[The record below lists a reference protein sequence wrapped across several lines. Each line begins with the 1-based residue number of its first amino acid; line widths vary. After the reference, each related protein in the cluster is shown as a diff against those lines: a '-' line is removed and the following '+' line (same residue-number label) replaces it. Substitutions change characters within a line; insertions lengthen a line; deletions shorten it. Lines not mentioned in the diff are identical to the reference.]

1 MADITVDNAL
11 SRRRLWRGLDALPP
25 GLPTGFAA
33 LDAALP
39 ARGWPA
45 GSVIEV
51 ITPAWG
57 IGELRLFLPLMR
69 RLSQQGRQA
78 AWIAP
83 PYVPYAPALIRAG
96 VSLAGIVIIQPPH
109 PQQGLW
115 SMERLL
121 RTAACGLAVAW
132 TRQLTRPALRR
143 LQLAAHSGH
152 GLGVL
157 FHRQPADPRRQPM
170 SAALSLRLDAVENG
184 LTIEFLRARGGC
196 RWPRVTV
203 EWP

>member
-1 MADITVDNAL
+1 MVAIRADNDL
-11 SRRRLWRGLDALPP
+11 SGRRLWRGLDILPP
-25 GLPTGFAA
+25 GLSTGFAT

-39 ARGWPA
+39 SRGWPA

-69 RLSQQGRQA
+69 SLSEQGRQL

-83 PYVPYAPALIRAG
+83 PYLPYAPALAH
-96 VSLAGIVIIQPPH
+96 AGISLTKTVIIQPPH

-121 RTAACGLAVAW
+121 RTAACGLTVAW
-132 TRQLTRPALRR
+132 MRQLSRPVIRR
-143 LQLAAHSGH
+143 LQLAAYDGHS
-152 GLGVL
+152 LGVL
-157 FHRQPADPRRQPM
+157 FRRQPAGPRRHSV
-170 SAALSLRLDAVENG
+170 SAVLSLRLDAVENG
-184 LTIEFLRARGGC
+184 LTIEILKARGGC
-196 RWPRVTV
+196 RRPRVTV